1 MSRWC
6 ALVALVLWSGCG
18 AEPDETPSS
27 PRGELI
33 GRVEISEDVPT
44 GDCRVLLE
52 GTPLGAPCDPSGGFD
67 IRGVPP
73 GRWDLRVATGEA
85 TALPGKRLVA
95 AANAGLVTDLG
106 VVRLAK
112 PGSVGGR
119 VAGDSAGSIIAL
131 PAYGVVT
138 APNANGGYLLTGA
151 PPGVHDL
158 VMITRAGTVV
168 RTPITIVSARTT
180 TGVDFDAAMVTPVSA
195 PIVGLAVR
203 GDDVPGGDA
212 GLTVELLDAA
222 TGAVVTS
229 DRTAADGSF
238 ELTAGAGIYVVR
250 ARDGQTPAT
259 AILPSVVPQGSLAL
273 TLPVTLVVPVP
284 GDLDRDGRPD
294 ASDPDIDND
303 GVPNAA
309 DKFPYDPAE
318 SADAD
323 SDGLGDRADL
333 ATMGTALDTQNPTPD
348 TDGDTRF
355 DFEDVCPKVA
365 DPMQRDSDGDRIGD
379 LCDNCPNTPNPGQED
394 AVGDHIGDVCR
405 LCSAPEDCPSD
416 KICRF
421 GRCVDCAANSQCG
434 GEICDPQG
442 ACVPCTATAQCGGT
456 RKCNTGLGLCQ
467 DCLVA
472 LDCASGQACVQGR
485 CFSECTVDRDCGSGF
500 CQGGACVLCRSNG
513 DCPAMQW
520 CDAGLCRPGC
530 VTDASCGGVR
540 VCDLPTRTC
549 VLPCTATCP
558 TGQSCDS
565 GGICRQVCD
574 LTFPCPGNQICTM
587 GSCRPECTVNGDC
600 TGGKVCQLGQCV
612 ASGLCNLDTDCPASQ
627 VCSGTGACV
636 ARTTAFDT
644 AAGAYLCTQPCQ
656 CKLGEMCSAGHCV
669 ADGVPTRYVAAG
681 GIGNGSSIAMATGTL
696 TTALSSLAA
705 NDLVALRAGDSFDHN
720 GPALVVNQTDIRLQG
735 GYLEC
740 SPKRWVR
747 DPALRA
753 TIRKTGDAELNLLR
767 LPGTLL
773 APLRNLTLKGLTLTG
788 YVPTDS
794 ELIDAT
800 FVPNLATDGLTLD
813 LTGAGSNGAITG
825 LRVTS
830 SAGLQLSNIALP
842 AHNTRSNLEVVR
854 LEQSGGT
861 VRGLS
866 IGTVIDGWQVRG
878 LVVVDPITPVNI
890 DDTTTGTW
898 TTGSSSSA
906 IVIRNANR
914 APVRITGGRAQWT
927 TGFVGTNDSSAAWAV
942 VLVDTSRDVN
952 VTGLVVDGTG
962 FLDPFASWTRLNA
975 SAVHYISSTGV
986 IDGVSVTVPLT
997 PGYYYLRPFWI
1008 TGPVGDVTL
1017 SNATVRG
1024 DGCDRNTPVFI
1035 EDVSSGVATITG
1047 GSFALTQTP
1056 ASASTNTGLQIDD
1069 SRFLVTGASF
1079 HMPGQA
1085 QYSHGFLITNGIGRI
1100 ERSRFQADADG
1111 AITGVA
1117 RGGVFSGG
1125 TVELHQS
1132 WLQAGPAFT
1141 SAGLELR
1148 FAAQLRAVGNT
1159 LDGEGLAGRAGS
1171 TSAGVMCNQ
1180 ETAPLLFQ
1188 NNLVRTGSAPTRY
1201 MVWDYGFNGGPCI
1214 LPAAWDHNYFSLG
1227 ALPRDAN
1234 DDAMTVALG
1243 APGVPDARGNIIG
1256 DTVTC
1261 ADSAFAAP
1269 DFHIA
1274 AGSPCVNTGVLSTR
1288 SDGSSITMDLL
1299 GGARVLGSATDIGC
1313 HEKQ

>member
-1 MSRWC
+1 MSRRC
-6 ALVALVLWSGCG
+6 ALVALMVWAGCG
-18 AEPDETPSS
+18 AEPDETRSS

-52 GTPLGAPCDPSGGFD
+52 GTPLGAPCDASGGFD

-73 GRWDLRVATGEA
+73 GRWDLRVAAGEA

-158 VMITRAGTVV
+158 VMITRTGTVV
-168 RTPITIVSARTT
+168 RTPVTIVSTRTT

-212 GLTVELLDAA
+212 GLTVELLDSA

-229 DRTAADGSF
+229 ARTAADGSF
-238 ELTAGAGIYVVR
+238 ELSAGAGIYVVR
-250 ARDGQTPAT
+250 ARDGQNPAT

-309 DKFPYDPAE
+309 DKFPFDPAE

-333 ATMGTALDTQNPTPD
+333 ATMGSGLDTHNPTPD

-355 DFEDVCPKVA
+355 DFEDVCPKIA
-365 DPMQRDSDGDRIGD
+365 DPMQRDSDGDGVGD

-394 AVGDHIGDVCR
+394 AVGDRIGDLCR

-421 GRCVDCAANSQCG
+421 GRCVECAANSQCG

-442 ACVPCTATAQCGGT
+442 ACVPCTATSQCGGT
-456 RKCNTGLGLCQ
+456 KKCNTGLGLCQ
-467 DCLVA
+467 DCLVT
-472 LDCASGQACVQGR
+472 LDCAAGQACVQGR

-540 VCDLPTRTC
+540 VCELATRTC

-558 TGQSCDS
+558 TGQSCDMN
-565 GGICRQVCD
+565 GVCRQVCD

-627 VCSGTGACV
+627 VCSGTGTCV
-636 ARTTAFDT
+636 ARTTAFDA
-644 AAGAYLCTQPCQ
+644 AAGAYLCTGPCQ
-656 CKLGEMCSAGHCV
+656 CKLGEMCTAGHCV
-669 ADGVPTRYVAAG
+669 ADGVPTRFVAAG
-681 GIGNGSSIAMATGTL
+681 GIGNGSSIAMATGSL
-696 TTALSSLAA
+696 TTALSGLAA
-705 NDLVALRAGDSFDHN
+705 NDLVALRAGDSFEHN
-720 GPALVVNQTDIRLQG
+720 GPALVVDRTDLRLQG
-735 GYLEC
+735 GYVEC

-747 DPALRA
+747 DATLRA
-753 TIRKTGDAELNLLR
+753 TMRKTSDAELNLLS

-773 APLRNLTLKGLTLTG
+773 APLRNLTLKGLTLAG
-788 YVPTDS
+788 YVPTGS

-800 FVPNLATDGLTLD
+800 FVPNLATDGLTLE
-813 LTGAGSNGAITG
+813 LTGAGANGAITG
-825 LRVTS
+825 LRITS
-830 SAGLQLSNIALP
+830 SAGLQLVNIALP
-842 AHNTRSNLEVVR
+842 THATRSNLEVVR
-854 LEQSGGT
+854 LEQSGGN

-866 IGTVIDGWQVRG
+866 VGTVNDGWQVRG

-898 TTGSSSSA
+898 TIASSSSA
-906 IVIRNANR
+906 VVIRDANR
-914 APVRITGGRAQWT
+914 APVRITGGRSAWV
-927 TGFVGTNDSSAAWAV
+927 TGGSGNNDSSALWAP

-952 VTGLVVDGTG
+952 VSGLVVDGTG
-962 FLDPFASWTRLNA
+962 FLDPFAVWELSTA

-986 IDGVSVTVPLT
+986 VDNVSVTVPRT
-997 PGYYYLRPFWI
+997 PSFYTVSPFWI
-1008 TGPVGDVTL
+1008 EGPVGDVTL
-1017 SNATVRG
+1017 SNCSVRG
-1024 DGCDRNTPVFI
+1024 DGSTRNHFVRIENVASGTPTVI
-1035 EDVSSGVATITG
+1035 G
-1047 GSFALTQTP
+1047 GSFILAQTP
-1056 ASASTNTGLQIDD
+1056 PTAVENVGLLV
-1069 SRFLVTGASF
+1069 SNARFLVTSSSF

-1085 QYSHGFLITNGIGRI
+1085 STVEGFRATSGIGRI

-1111 AITGVA
+1111 ATTSTT
-1117 RGGVFSGG
+1117 RGGSVSGG
-1125 TVELHQS
+1125 TVELYQN
-1132 WLQAGPAFT
+1132 WLTSGPAT
-1141 SAGLELR
+1141 YSYGLDVGG
-1148 FAAQLRAVGNT
+1148 AMQLRAVGNT
-1159 LDGEGLAGRAGS
+1159 IHPTGLPGRLNSSSYGVYCL
-1171 TSAGVMCNQ
+1171 SASG
-1180 ETAPLLFQ
+1180 TALFQ
-1188 NNLVRTGSAPTRY
+1188 NNLIHGGAAPSHL
-1201 MVWDYGFNGGPCI
+1201 MLQEVGAPGPCST
-1214 LPAAWDHNYFSLG
+1214 PASWDHNYFSHGGVTRFSGEDVGLI
-1227 ALPRDAN
+1227 
-1234 DDAMTVALG
+1234 ALG

-1256 DTVTC
+1256 DNVTC
-1261 ADSAFAAP
+1261 FDPAFPAP

-1288 SDGSSITMDLL
+1288 SDGSTITMDLL